1 MKDII
6 LIAED
11 DPGFSKLLESVF
23 EQHQSKLTVILAN
36 DGEEAIAALKQMTI
50 AVLVTDLQMPKVD
63 GLELLAYVN
72 ANHPDLPCIVMTSF
86 IQNRKTFKSFV
97 RALQPDVNGLLTTDT
112 FRFLNKPFKIDTLV
126 NTVFQILE
134 CKTLGGTIHG
144 ISIASFI
151 QMIEMDQKTCQVEIH
166 APSKSKLSGQ
176 RGVLFFDNGI
186 LYNAEYGSLKGE
198 EAAIKIIAT
207 DNLSINIQKNC
218 DDKITYH
225 KIKAEPIALI
235 MEAMRR
241 KDEEKG
247 GGSSD

>member
-11 DPGFSKLLESVF
+11 DPQFSSLLRNVF
-23 EQHQSKLTVILAN
+23 EQHSSKLTVVCAS

-50 AVLVTDLQMPKVD
+50 SILVTDLQMPNVD
-63 GLELLAYVN
+63 GLGLLAYVN

-86 IQNRKTFKSFV
+86 MQDRKTFKGFV
-97 RALQPDVNGLLTTDT
+97 RALQPDINDLITTDT
-112 FRFLNKPFKIDTLV
+112 FHFFNKPFKIDTLV

-134 CKTLGGTIHG
+134 YKTLGGSIHG

-151 QMIEMDQKTCQVEIH
+151 QMIEMDQKTCQVEVH
-166 APSKSKLSGQ
+166 APPKSKSGIQ
-176 RGVLFFDNGI
+176 RGILFFDNGI
-186 LYNAEYGSLKGE
+186 LYDAEYGSLKGE

-207 DNLSINIQKNC
+207 DNLNINIQKNRRN
-218 DDKITYH
+218 DKVIR
-225 KIKAEPIALI
+225 KIKTESIGLI

-241 KDEEKG
+241 KDESEN
-247 GGSSD
+247 